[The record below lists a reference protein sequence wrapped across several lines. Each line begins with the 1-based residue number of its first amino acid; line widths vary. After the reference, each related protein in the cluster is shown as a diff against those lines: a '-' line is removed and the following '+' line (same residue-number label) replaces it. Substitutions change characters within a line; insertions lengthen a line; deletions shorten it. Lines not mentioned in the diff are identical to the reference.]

1 MPHLTLEYS
10 TNVAAGVDAA
20 VLFSALHQGLSR
32 IGTFKI
38 QDFKSRAYPAA
49 GFFIGTGKDN
59 QSFVN
64 LDIATFGGKSVDE
77 RKLLTDTALKILAD
91 YFEAALQATNCDIS
105 VQVTELERD
114 VFSRVRSSE
123 LLGAAA

>member
-10 TNVAAGVDAA
+10 SNIVNRVDHAA
-20 VLFSALHQGLSR
+20 LFSALHQGLSR

-38 QDFKSRAYPAA
+38 EDFKSRAYPAA
-49 GFFIGTGKDN
+49 AFFIGTGNDN

-64 LDIATFGGKSVDE
+64 LDIATFRGKPLDE
-77 RKLLTDTALKILAD
+77 RKLLTETALEILAG
-91 YFEAALQATNCDIS
+91 YFDDTLKGTNCDIS
-105 VQVTELERD
+105 VQITELERD